1 MVKNDIK
8 KYAKPFGKKEKVLNY
23 TSNAYQLTRPNKV
36 GKVMALIRECQPSS
50 FEEWESY
57 YFEKAYTATKTPVKV
72 NTEILRELGERL
84 YAKLTEVVIPEWT
97 EAFRHVTLQDCIDY
111 IYEVTVVR
119 TYDGFLL
126 EKSVINDSLAKIF
139 PDVEFEES
147 EPEVDHAGDIDYLGK
162 VGDKYFGIQIKP
174 VTANANFANYKISE
188 RMSASFQQFEAKYGG
203 KVFIIF
209 STRSGNKKDIVNKAV
224 IKDIEDE
231 INRLKSVQ

>member
-1 MVKNDIK
+1 M
-8 KYAKPFGKKEKVLNY
+8 
-23 TSNAYQLTRPNKV
+23 T
-36 GKVMALIRECQPSS
+36 VM
-50 FEEWESY
+50 
-57 YFEKAYTATKTPVKV
+57 
-72 NTEILRELGERL
+72 
-84 YAKLTEVVIPEWT
+84 
-97 EAFRHVTLQDCIDY
+97 
-111 IYEVTVVR
+111 R

-209 STRSGNKKDIVNKAV
+209 SARSGNKKDIVNKAV
-224 IKDIEDE
+224 IKDIENE